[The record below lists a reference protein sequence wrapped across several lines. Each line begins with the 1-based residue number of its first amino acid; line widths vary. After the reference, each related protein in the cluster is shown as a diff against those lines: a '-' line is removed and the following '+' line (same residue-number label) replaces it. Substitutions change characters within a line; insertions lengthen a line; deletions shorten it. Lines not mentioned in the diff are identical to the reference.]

1 MSYLYDLFFIFIF
14 MFTNILLLI
23 FQYMYRYFCMT
34 AQMKNVNNFHITKF
48 SLKVLLSICLVFV
61 QFQPI
66 VGYKSVVYKK
76 TCSFPSYFLYP
87 PQYFVYVTFFKE
99 KQQKKMCLLSKI
111 SIFFFQNSTSL
122 NIFNPLDK
130 KLITYGSV
138 IFNDGEYQ
146 SI

>member
-1 MSYLYDLFFIFIF
+1 
-14 MFTNILLLI
+14 
-23 FQYMYRYFCMT
+23 
-34 AQMKNVNNFHITKF
+34 
-48 SLKVLLSICLVFV
+48 
-61 QFQPI
+61 
-66 VGYKSVVYKK
+66 
-76 TCSFPSYFLYP
+76 
-87 PQYFVYVTFFKE
+87 
-99 KQQKKMCLLSKI
+99 MCLLSKI